1 MSIIQENLD
10 RLPARE
16 GVRENLHELCS
27 KLVSRV
33 PEIHQIYVFGS
44 QARGDWNE
52 YSDIDIFIIVD
63 KSLGEPYVQSYVSDI
78 VLDITRYEDNF
89 LVMPKSVYGEPGNIV
104 EQFKDIYTIDFLW
117 NVEKDGVLIYDSDK

>member
-1 MSIIQENLD
+1 MSIVQENLD

-52 YSDIDIFIIVD
+52 YSDIDLFLTSSHHSAHCA
-63 KSLGEPYVQSYVSDI
+63 SLEGANGGIP
-78 VLDITRYEDNF
+78 
-89 LVMPKSVYGEPGNIV
+89 
-104 EQFKDIYTIDFLW
+104 
-117 NVEKDGVLIYDSDK
+117 